1 MASSFGE
8 QPHGPMLC
16 KQNLLKKLFMR
27 WPSPSRPVPART
39 PPVSE
44 FESPKLIGV
53 GGAGLQFFY
62 GMNMTRETTQTQN
75 DYSTRLGFNQS
86 CF

>member
-27 WPSPSRPVPART
+27 QPSRT